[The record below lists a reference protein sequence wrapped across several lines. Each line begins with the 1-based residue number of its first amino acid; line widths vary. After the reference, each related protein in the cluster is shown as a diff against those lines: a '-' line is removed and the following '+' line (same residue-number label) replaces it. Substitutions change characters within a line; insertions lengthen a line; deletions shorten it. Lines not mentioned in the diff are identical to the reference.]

1 MREQDGRG
9 VQKANAVIQIDARDL
24 ALAHIKSL
32 TTPAV
37 FNQRLIVGGLPY
49 SSQLAVNA
57 LKNMKDLEGR
67 LPKDN
72 DEVTPIAKFGDVKE
86 WNENLGLQLK
96 SADQTFGDTAKTI
109 LELEKKFK
117 E

>member
-1 MREQDGRG
+1 
-9 VQKANAVIQIDARDL
+9 L
-24 ALAHIKSL
+24 ATAHIKSL

-57 LKNMKDLEGR
+57 LKKVQELVGR

-72 DEVTPIAKFGDVKE
+72 DEVTPVAQFGDVKG
-86 WNENLGLQLK
+86 WNEKLGLKLRTP
-96 SADQTFGDTAKTI
+96 DQTFGDTARTI
-109 LELEKKFK
+109 LELEKEFK
-117 E
+117 A